1 MVSFSDISR
10 RAVLDRAKRFTV
22 AIPFLSVLGCDD
34 SPDDGAWLMLS
45 GATMGTRY
53 RVKVAGDGRRLE
65 RHAVERDIET
75 ILETVNDQ
83 MSTYRAT
90 SELSRFNSAAS
101 TSWVSVS
108 PDTSRVAGEALRIS
122 HLSAGA
128 FDVTIGPLVDLWG
141 FGPETPRPLPPSA
154 GRIQA
159 QLGKIGHTKFDA
171 RNDPAAMRKARPDL
185 HLDLCGIAKGF
196 AVDRVAEYLEQ
207 NGASHYLVEIGGE
220 MRVRGGS
227 PYAGAWRIGVEKPVP
242 GRRAIQRVV
251 RLNDAAI
258 ATSGDYRIFFES
270 GGARYTHIIDPR
282 TGLPVTHNLA
292 SVTVVAP
299 TTMAADAWST
309 ALMVLGPDHGLRL
322 AEHLELAALFIVKTD
337 GGLRES
343 HTAPFGHVL
352 AS

>member
-1 MVSFSDISR
+1 MAIVVVSEKASPRFGAVKTGANQPFEQ
-10 RAVLDRAKRFTV
+10 RARPETRLAAFLVEVLHPVEDPV
-22 AIPFLSVLGCDD
+22 EP
-34 SPDDGAWLMLS
+34 GA
-45 GATMGTRY
+45 
-53 RVKVAGDGRRLE
+53 V
-65 RHAVERDIET
+65 
-75 ILETVNDQ
+75 
-83 MSTYRAT
+83 
-90 SELSRFNSAAS
+90 
-101 TSWVSVS
+101 
-108 PDTSRVAGEALRIS
+108 
-122 HLSAGA
+122 
-128 FDVTIGPLVDLWG
+128 GPLEGSDTKVEAHFEGEVDLWG